1 MYISQIEHRVI
12 HDDDIFSKFIIF
24 KIFLNVIHTHART
37 HILYNEF
44 WRNDGCF

>member
-24 KIFLNVIHTHART
+24 KIF
-37 HILYNEF
+37 
-44 WRNDGCF
+44 